1 MEEEKKAKND
11 TSVMAKLTAKI
22 IDNLQIRIKHV
33 HIRFEDHSSCPG
45 HPFAAGVILEK
56 LHVYSPTEDNETSTP
71 LLPGMMRKKVRV
83 TRLGVYW
90 DFDESACIHAKSVET
105 LQQEMNYAFAD
116 PKNVPADRLGVVPR
130 HWIVEPISLSL
141 RVKADTRKV
150 ELRKPEVGAAIA
162 SVVAELGWSE
172 QIDETRRIIHAYK
185 HVRKDG
191 VRGRSAEEEW
201 ELMVAYMLAKHPGAF
216 TEQSIAMARD
226 FCERCWD
233 RSNRASPMLEVEGE
247 MDQVFVVVEQKQYRD
262 LLQCV
267 ASLNTQSLR
276 AKYKRFKPA
285 EGVEESPRKWW
296 QFAVKSVCW
305 ENARQRQNQGWKAFM
320 EFKAL
325 RMEYIELYK
334 RKNEKDAG
342 VAARLAALEEK
353 LSLENIVLFR
363 KIAKEEMKVEGAKK
377 EKEKK
382 EKKKKGV
389 WSRFFKKGSEEEEE
403 EEPVWTEKTREELF
417 SEFDIDESDVS
428 PWEGGRP
435 DDVQVTAQFKL
446 NKLGVSLRNNGRAV
460 LEMRFVQLATSVVKK
475 KAFLQVFA
483 ALNDLSME
491 DESAEAGALRQVV
504 YPEKNAV
511 FDAAKLSVFV
521 PSVLVT
527 ENETP
532 FFQAALEI
540 PSLDKSADVVVR
552 VNTLPLCVV
561 GNVACAM
568 DVLGFV
574 VPELSR
580 LDLSVLT
587 ASASALYSDLSAP
600 KRRKLRAAK
609 EASSHKYVRYDI
621 WLGAVHVVLPES
633 NSASVDETRSI
644 VVRLGDVAIR
654 SDPKRVEAGT
664 VLDATNIYDNVAVS
678 VSSANVL
685 LTNGEKEW
693 MRREVQEEQNLYIVD
708 DFNLE
713 ATIGLSIAPS
723 EVAFAR
729 TRVSV
734 ESEMMCVR
742 LTREKY
748 LAVMRFTRAFGR
760 SVREVVESSE
770 VDFAS
775 LKSQAIQMASNA
787 MAVDKSVSETVSE
800 TEAIP
805 DLKETSTPSEEI
817 TSELNSP
824 EDDLQQSH
832 LLSVAVHIA
841 GVSVLIEEVSAANE
855 HMAIVKTAIA
865 GLEVSVEQRT
875 FDTDVAVSLNRIEVK
890 DCLQSLS
897 KREERF
903 LVVSKTVNEKGEID
917 RDTEQDLFKVTVA
930 VVKPCSPDYASA
942 SSDVSVHVCFGSLS
956 GGRE

>member
-1 MEEEKKAKND
+1 MRMEEEKKAKND

-45 HPFAAGVILEK
+45 HPFAGGVILEK
-56 LHVYSPTEDNETSTP
+56 LHVYSPTEDNEASTP

-83 TRLGVYW
+83 TRFGVYW
-90 DFDESACIHAKSVET
+90 DFDESSRIHAKSVET

-116 PKNVPADRLGVVPR
+116 PKSVPSDRLGVVPH
-130 HWIVEPISLSL
+130 HWMVEPISLSL
-141 RVKADTRKV
+141 RVKAGTRKV

-216 TEQSIAMARD
+216 TEQSIAIARD

-247 MDQVFVVVEQKQYRD
+247 MDQVCVVVEQKQYRD

-334 RKNEKDAG
+334 RKNATGLTDAG
-342 VAARLAALEEK
+342 VAALEEK

-363 KIAKEEMKVEGAKK
+363 KIAKEEMKVEGVKK

-382 EKKKKGV
+382 EKKNKGV
-389 WSRFFKKGSEEEEE
+389 WSRFFKKASEEESEE

-521 PSVLVT
+521 PSALVR
-527 ENETP
+527 EGETP

-540 PSLDKSADVVVR
+540 PSLDKSADRVVR
-552 VNTLPLCVV
+552 DGRAGLRGPRAVATGPERAHRLRLRALQRYTQRLV
-561 GNVACAM
+561 GAEASEAARGEGGAQPQVRAVRHLAGRGARGAAREQQRECGRDAQHRGASGRRGDSQRPEARGGGHSAGRDEHIRQRGGERVERERAADERGEGVDAARGAGGAEPIHRGRLQPGGDDRSEHRAVGGGICEDTCGGGVGDDACAA
-568 DVLGFV
+568 D
-574 VPELSR
+574 
-580 LDLSVLT
+580 T
-587 ASASALYSDLSAP
+587 
-600 KRRKLRAAK
+600 
-609 EASSHKYVRYDI
+609 
-621 WLGAVHVVLPES
+621 
-633 NSASVDETRSI
+633 
-644 VVRLGDVAIR
+644 
-654 SDPKRVEAGT
+654 
-664 VLDATNIYDNVAVS
+664 
-678 VSSANVL
+678 
-685 LTNGEKEW
+685 
-693 MRREVQEEQNLYIVD
+693 REVPGGDAV
-708 DFNLE
+708 
-713 ATIGLSIAPS
+713 
-723 EVAFAR
+723 R
-729 TRVSV
+729 T
-734 ESEMMCVR
+734 C
-742 LTREKY
+742 
-748 LAVMRFTRAFGR
+748 
-760 SVREVVESSE
+760 VREVVESSE

-775 LKSQAIQMASNA
+775 LKAQAIQMASNA
-787 MAVDKSVSETVSE
+787 MAVDKSVSEEVSE
-800 TEAIP
+800 SVPE
-805 DLKETSTPSEEI
+805 LNETSTPSEEL

-841 GVSVLIEEVSAANE
+841 GVSVLIEEVSTANE

-865 GLEVSVEQRT
+865 GLAVSVEQRT
-875 FDTDVAVSLNRIEVK
+875 FDSDVVVSLNRIEVK

-903 LVVSKTVNEKGEID
+903 LVVSRTVNAKGEID

-930 VVKPCSPDYASA
+930 VVKPCSPDYPSA

-956 GGRE
+956 GGSERGE

>member
-1 MEEEKKAKND
+1 M
-11 TSVMAKLTAKI
+11 
-22 IDNLQIRIKHV
+22 
-33 HIRFEDHSSCPG
+33 
-45 HPFAAGVILEK
+45 
-56 LHVYSPTEDNETSTP
+56 
-71 LLPGMMRKKVRV
+71 
-83 TRLGVYW
+83 
-90 DFDESACIHAKSVET
+90 
-105 LQQEMNYAFAD
+105 
-116 PKNVPADRLGVVPR
+116 
-130 HWIVEPISLSL
+130 
-141 RVKADTRKV
+141 

-162 SVVAELGWSE
+162 SVVTELSGSE
-172 QIDETRRIIHAYK
+172 QIDETRHIIHAYK

-191 VRGRSAEEEW
+191 VRGRSAAEEW
-201 ELMVAYMLAKHPGAF
+201 EWMVAYMLAKHPGAF
-216 TEQSIAMARD
+216 SEQSLAMAHD

-233 RSNRASPMLEVEGE
+233 RWNRASPMLEVEGE

-285 EGVEESPRKWW
+285 ECVEQSPRKWW

-320 EFKAL
+320 EFKAV

-334 RKNEKDAG
+334 RKGEKDAG

-363 KIAKEEMKVEGAKK
+363 KIAKEEMKVEDVKK

-389 WSRFFKKGSEEEEE
+389 WSRFFKKGSEEESEE

-446 NKLGVSLRNNGRAV
+446 NKLGVSLRNSGRAV

-491 DESAEAGALRQVV
+491 DESAEAGSLRQVV

-521 PSVLVT
+521 PSALVR

-532 FFQAALEI
+532 FFQAAVEI
-540 PSLDKSADVVVR
+540 PSLDGSVDRVVR

-568 DVLGFV
+568 DVAAFV
-574 VPELSR
+574 VPELSK

-600 KRRKLRAAK
+600 KRQKLRAAK
-609 EASSHKYVRYDI
+609 EAHSHKYVRYDI

-633 NSASVDETRSI
+633 NSANVDETRSI

-654 SDPKRVEAGT
+654 SDPKRVEAGA
-664 VLDATNIYDNVAVS
+664 VLDATSIYDNVAVS
-678 VSSANVL
+678 VSSANVV

-693 MRREVQEEQNLYIVD
+693 MRREVQ
-708 DFNLE
+708 
-713 ATIGLSIAPS
+713 
-723 EVAFAR
+723 
-729 TRVSV
+729 
-734 ESEMMCVR
+734 
-742 LTREKY
+742 
-748 LAVMRFTRAFGR
+748 
-760 SVREVVESSE
+760 
-770 VDFAS
+770 
-775 LKSQAIQMASNA
+775 
-787 MAVDKSVSETVSE
+787 
-800 TEAIP
+800 
-805 DLKETSTPSEEI
+805 
-817 TSELNSP
+817 
-824 EDDLQQSH
+824 
-832 LLSVAVHIA
+832 
-841 GVSVLIEEVSAANE
+841 
-855 HMAIVKTAIA
+855 
-865 GLEVSVEQRT
+865 
-875 FDTDVAVSLNRIEVK
+875 
-890 DCLQSLS
+890 
-897 KREERF
+897 
-903 LVVSKTVNEKGEID
+903 
-917 RDTEQDLFKVTVA
+917 
-930 VVKPCSPDYASA
+930 
-942 SSDVSVHVCFGSLS
+942 
-956 GGRE
+956 

>member
-1 MEEEKKAKND
+1 
-11 TSVMAKLTAKI
+11 
-22 IDNLQIRIKHV
+22 
-33 HIRFEDHSSCPG
+33 
-45 HPFAAGVILEK
+45 
-56 LHVYSPTEDNETSTP
+56 
-71 LLPGMMRKKVRV
+71 
-83 TRLGVYW
+83 
-90 DFDESACIHAKSVET
+90 
-105 LQQEMNYAFAD
+105 
-116 PKNVPADRLGVVPR
+116 
-130 HWIVEPISLSL
+130 
-141 RVKADTRKV
+141 
-150 ELRKPEVGAAIA
+150 
-162 SVVAELGWSE
+162 
-172 QIDETRRIIHAYK
+172 
-185 HVRKDG
+185 
-191 VRGRSAEEEW
+191 
-201 ELMVAYMLAKHPGAF
+201 MVAYMLTKHPGTF
-216 TEQSIAMARD
+216 TEQSIATARD

-233 RSNRASPMLEVEGE
+233 RSNRVSAFTRSDSE
-247 MDQVFVVVEQKQYRD
+247 MDQVCVVEQKQYRD

-325 RMEYIELYK
+325 RMESIELYK
-334 RKNEKDAG
+334 RKSATGLTDAG

-363 KIAKEEMKVEGAKK
+363 KIAKEEMKAEGV
-377 EKEKK
+377 
-382 EKKKKGV
+382 KKGV
-389 WSRFFKKGSEEEEE
+389 WSRFFKKGSEE

-417 SEFDIDESDVS
+417 SEFDIDESDMS

-521 PSVLVT
+521 PSALVR
-527 ENETP
+527 EGETP

-587 ASASALYSDLSAP
+587 ASASALYSDLHSDLSAP
-600 KRRKLRAAK
+600 KRQKLRAAK
-609 EASSHKYVRYDI
+609 EAHSHKYVRYDI

-633 NSASVDETRSI
+633 NSASVDATQSI

-664 VLDATNIYDNVAVS
+664 VLDATSIYDNVAVS

-685 LTNGEKEW
+685 LTNGEREW
-693 MRREVQEEQNLYIVD
+693 MRREVQEERNLYIVD

-723 EVAFAR
+723 EVGFAR
-729 TRVSV
+729 THVAV
-734 ESEMMCVR
+734 DSEMMCVR

-748 LAVMRFTRAFGR
+748 LAVMRFACVFGR
-760 SVREVVESSE
+760 
-770 VDFAS
+770 
-775 LKSQAIQMASNA
+775 
-787 MAVDKSVSETVSE
+787 
-800 TEAIP
+800 
-805 DLKETSTPSEEI
+805 
-817 TSELNSP
+817 
-824 EDDLQQSH
+824 
-832 LLSVAVHIA
+832 
-841 GVSVLIEEVSAANE
+841 
-855 HMAIVKTAIA
+855 
-865 GLEVSVEQRT
+865 
-875 FDTDVAVSLNRIEVK
+875 
-890 DCLQSLS
+890 
-897 KREERF
+897 
-903 LVVSKTVNEKGEID
+903 
-917 RDTEQDLFKVTVA
+917 
-930 VVKPCSPDYASA
+930 
-942 SSDVSVHVCFGSLS
+942 
-956 GGRE
+956 

>member
-1 MEEEKKAKND
+1 ML
-11 TSVMAKLTAKI
+11 AKLTAKI

-56 LHVYSPTEDNETSTP
+56 LHLYSPTEDNEGSTP

-83 TRLGVYW
+83 TRFGVYW
-90 DFDESACIHAKSVET
+90 DFDESSRIHAESVET

-116 PKNVPADRLGVVPR
+116 TKSVPDDRLGVVPH
-130 HWIVEPISLSL
+130 HWIHWMVEPISLSL
-141 RVKADTRKV
+141 RVVT
-150 ELRKPEVGAAIA
+150 
-162 SVVAELGWSE
+162 ELGGSE
-172 QIDETRRIIHAYK
+172 QIDETRHIIHAYK

-191 VRGRSAEEEW
+191 VRGRSAAEEW
-201 ELMVAYMLAKHPGAF
+201 ERMVAYMLAKHPGAF

-267 ASLNTQSLR
+267 SSLNTQSLR
-276 AKYKRFKPA
+276 AKCKRFKPA
-285 EGVEESPRKWW
+285 ECVEQSPRKWW
-296 QFAVKSVCW
+296 QLAVKSVCW

-325 RMEYIELYK
+325 RMESIELYK
-334 RKNEKDAG
+334 RKSATGLTDAG
-342 VAARLAALEEK
+342 VAALEEK

-363 KIAKEEMKVEGAKK
+363 KIAKEEMKVEGVKK

-382 EKKKKGV
+382 EKKNKGV
-389 WSRFFKKGSEEEEE
+389 WSRFFKKASEEESEEEEL
-403 EEPVWTEKTREELF
+403 VRTEKTREELF

-600 KRRKLRAAK
+600 KRQKLRAAK
-609 EASSHKYVRYDI
+609 EAHSHKYVRYDI

-654 SDPKRVEAGT
+654 CDPKRVEAGT

-685 LTNGEKEW
+685 LTNGEREW

-723 EVAFAR
+723 EVGFAR
-729 TRVSV
+729 TRVAV

-748 LAVMRFTRAFGR
+748 LAVMRFARAFGR
-760 SVREVVESSE
+760 SVREVVEDSE

-775 LKSQAIQMASNA
+775 LKTQAIQMASNA
-787 MAVDKSVSETVSE
+787 MVVDKSVSETVSE
-800 TEAIP
+800 SVPE
-805 DLKETSTPSEEI
+805 LNETSTPSEEL
-817 TSELNSP
+817 TAEFNSP

-841 GVSVLIEEVSAANE
+841 GVSVLIEEVSSAIE
-855 HMAIVKTAIA
+855 HMAIA
-865 GLEVSVEQRT
+865 GLAVSVEQRT
-875 FDTDVAVSLNRIEVK
+875 FDSDVVVSLNRIEVK

-903 LVVSKTVNEKGEID
+903 LVVSRTVNAKGEID

-930 VVKPCSPDYASA
+930 VVKPCSPDYPSA
-942 SSDVSVHVCFGSLS
+942 SSDVSVHVCFGALS
-956 GGRE
+956 GGSERGE

>member
-1 MEEEKKAKND
+1 M
-11 TSVMAKLTAKI
+11 
-22 IDNLQIRIKHV
+22 
-33 HIRFEDHSSCPG
+33 
-45 HPFAAGVILEK
+45 ILEK
-56 LHVYSPTEDNETSTP
+56 LHVCSPTEDNETSTP

-83 TRLGVYW
+83 TRFGVYW
-90 DFDESACIHAKSVET
+90 DFDESARIHAKSVET

-116 PKNVPADRLGVVPR
+116 TKSVPDDRLGVVPH
-130 HWIVEPISLSL
+130 HWMVEPISLSL
-141 RVKADTRKV
+141 RVRADTRKV

-247 MDQVFVVVEQKQYRD
+247 MDQVYVVVEQKQYRD

-285 EGVEESPRKWW
+285 ECVEESPRKWW

-342 VAARLAALEEK
+342 VAARLAALEEE

-363 KIAKEEMKVEGAKK
+363 KIAKEEMKVEDVKK

-389 WSRFFKKGSEEEEE
+389 WSRFFKKGSEEEEL
-403 EEPVWTEKTREELF
+403 VWTEKTREELF

-483 ALNDLSME
+483 VLNDLSME

-540 PSLDKSADVVVR
+540 PSLDKSADMVVR

-574 VPELSR
+574 VPELSK

-600 KRRKLRAAK
+600 KRQKLRAAK
-609 EASSHKYVRYDI
+609 EVHSHKYVRYDI

-685 LTNGEKEW
+685 PTNEEKEW
-693 MRREVQEEQNLYIVD
+693 MRREVLEEQNLYVVD

-723 EVAFAR
+723 EVGFAR
-729 TRVSV
+729 TRVAV

-748 LAVMRFTRAFGR
+748 LAVMRFARAFGR
-760 SVREVVESSE
+760 SVREVVEDSE

-775 LKSQAIQMASNA
+775 LKTQAIQMASNA
-787 MAVDKSVSETVSE
+787 MVVDKSVSESVPELNE
-800 TEAIP
+800 TI
-805 DLKETSTPSEEI
+805 S
-817 TSELNSP
+817 TSELTAEFNSP

-832 LLSVAVHIA
+832 LLSVAIHIA
-841 GVSVLIEEVSAANE
+841 GVSVLIEEVSTANE

-865 GLEVSVEQRT
+865 GLAVSVEQRT
-875 FDTDVAVSLNRIEVK
+875 FDSDVVVSLNRIEVK

-903 LVVSKTVNEKGEID
+903 LVVSRTVNAKGEID

-956 GGRE
+956 GGSERGE

>member
-22 IDNLQIRIKHV
+22 IGNLQIRIKHV

-83 TRLGVYW
+83 TRFGVYW
-90 DFDESACIHAKSVET
+90 DFDESARIHAKSVET

-116 PKNVPADRLGVVPR
+116 TKSVPDDRLGVVPH
-130 HWIVEPISLSL
+130 HWMVEPISLSL

-285 EGVEESPRKWW
+285 EAVEQSPHKWW

-320 EFKAL
+320 EFKAV
-325 RMEYIELYK
+325 RMESIELYK
-334 RKNEKDAG
+334 RKSATGLTDAG
-342 VAARLAALEEK
+342 VAALEEK

-511 FDAAKLSVFV
+511 FDAA
-521 PSVLVT
+521 
-527 ENETP
+527 
-532 FFQAALEI
+532 
-540 PSLDKSADVVVR
+540 
-552 VNTLPLCVV
+552 
-561 GNVACAM
+561 
-568 DVLGFV
+568 
-574 VPELSR
+574 
-580 LDLSVLT
+580 
-587 ASASALYSDLSAP
+587 LYSDLSAP

-609 EASSHKYVRYDI
+609 EAHSHKYVRYDI

-685 LTNGEKEW
+685 LTNGEREW

-729 TRVSV
+729 TRVAV

-748 LAVMRFTRAFGR
+748 LAVMRFARI
-760 SVREVVESSE
+760 REAVESSE
-770 VDFAS
+770 V
-775 LKSQAIQMASNA
+775 
-787 MAVDKSVSETVSE
+787 
-800 TEAIP
+800 
-805 DLKETSTPSEEI
+805 
-817 TSELNSP
+817 
-824 EDDLQQSH
+824 
-832 LLSVAVHIA
+832 
-841 GVSVLIEEVSAANE
+841 
-855 HMAIVKTAIA
+855 
-865 GLEVSVEQRT
+865 
-875 FDTDVAVSLNRIEVK
+875 
-890 DCLQSLS
+890 SLS
-897 KREERF
+897 KCLF
-903 LVVSKTVNEKGEID
+903 SK
-917 RDTEQDLFKVTVA
+917 
-930 VVKPCSPDYASA
+930 
-942 SSDVSVHVCFGSLS
+942 
-956 GGRE
+956 GRAITCWCI

>member
-1 MEEEKKAKND
+1 MEEENN
-11 TSVMAKLTAKI
+11 TSMLAKLTAKI

-56 LHVYSPTEDNETSTP
+56 LHLYSPTEDNEGSTP

-83 TRLGVYW
+83 TRFGVYW
-90 DFDESACIHAKSVET
+90 DFDESSRIHAESVET

-116 PKNVPADRLGVVPR
+116 PKNVPSDRLGVVPH
-130 HWIVEPISLSL
+130 HWIHWMVEPISLSL
-141 RVKADTRKV
+141 RVVT
-150 ELRKPEVGAAIA
+150 
-162 SVVAELGWSE
+162 ELGGSE
-172 QIDETRRIIHAYK
+172 QIDETRHIIHAYK

-191 VRGRSAEEEW
+191 VRGRSAAEEW
-201 ELMVAYMLAKHPGAF
+201 EWMVAYMLAKHPGAF
-216 TEQSIAMARD
+216 TEQSLAMARD

-247 MDQVFVVVEQKQYRD
+247 MDQVCVVVEQKQYRD

-285 EGVEESPRKWW
+285 ECVEQSPHKWW

-320 EFKAL
+320 EFKAV
-325 RMEYIELYK
+325 RMESIELYK

-353 LSLENIVLFR
+353 LPLENIVLFR
-363 KIAKEEMKVEGAKK
+363 KIAKEEMKVEGVKK

-382 EKKKKGV
+382 EKKNKGV

-460 LEMRFVQLATSVVKK
+460 LEMRFVQLATNVVK

-504 YPEKNAV
+504 YPEKNVV
-511 FDAAKLSVFV
+511 FDA
-521 PSVLVT
+521 
-527 ENETP
+527 
-532 FFQAALEI
+532 
-540 PSLDKSADVVVR
+540 
-552 VNTLPLCVV
+552 
-561 GNVACAM
+561 
-568 DVLGFV
+568 
-574 VPELSR
+574 
-580 LDLSVLT
+580 
-587 ASASALYSDLSAP
+587 ALYSDLSAP

-609 EASSHKYVRYDI
+609 EAHSHKYVRYDI

-685 LTNGEKEW
+685 LTNGEREW

-723 EVAFAR
+723 EVGFAR
-729 TRVSV
+729 TRVAV

-748 LAVMRFTRAFGR
+748 LAVMRFARAFGR
-760 SVREVVESSE
+760 SVREVVEDSE

-787 MAVDKSVSETVSE
+787 MVVDKSVSETVSE
-800 TEAIP
+800 SVPE
-805 DLKETSTPSEEI
+805 LNETSTPSK
-817 TSELNSP
+817 ELTAEFNSP

-841 GVSVLIEEVSAANE
+841 GVSVLIEEVSSAIE
-855 HMAIVKTAIA
+855 HMAIA
-865 GLEVSVEQRT
+865 GLAVSVEQRT
-875 FDTDVAVSLNRIEVK
+875 FDSDVVVSLNRIEVK

-903 LVVSKTVNEKGEID
+903 LVVSRTVNAKGEID

-956 GGRE
+956 GGSERGE

>member
-1 MEEEKKAKND
+1 MEEEKNAKND

-56 LHVYSPTEDNETSTP
+56 LHLYSPTEDNEGSTP

-83 TRLGVYW
+83 TRFGVYW
-90 DFDESACIHAKSVET
+90 DFDESSRIHAKSVET

-116 PKNVPADRLGVVPR
+116 TKSVPDDRLGVVPR
-130 HWIVEPISLSL
+130 HWMVEPISLSL

-216 TEQSIAMARD
+216 TEQSIAMAHD

-267 ASLNTQSLR
+267 SSLNTQSLR

-285 EGVEESPRKWW
+285 ECVEQSPRKWW

-504 YPEKNAV
+504 YPEKNVV
-511 FDAAKLSVFV
+511 FDA
-521 PSVLVT
+521 
-527 ENETP
+527 
-532 FFQAALEI
+532 
-540 PSLDKSADVVVR
+540 
-552 VNTLPLCVV
+552 
-561 GNVACAM
+561 
-568 DVLGFV
+568 
-574 VPELSR
+574 
-580 LDLSVLT
+580 
-587 ASASALYSDLSAP
+587 ALYSDLSAP

-609 EASSHKYVRYDI
+609 EAHSHKYVRYDI

-654 SDPKRVEAGT
+654 CDPKRVEAGT

-685 LTNGEKEW
+685 LTNGEREW

-787 MAVDKSVSETVSE
+787 MAVDKRDSETES
-800 TEAIP
+800 EAIP

-865 GLEVSVEQRT
+865 GLAVSVEQRT
-875 FDTDVAVSLNRIEVK
+875 FDSDVVVSLNRIEVK

-942 SSDVSVHVCFGSLS
+942 SSDVNVHVCFGSLS

>member
-1 MEEEKKAKND
+1 MDRESQVCYEKGGRRVNFDNYTDEVNEWRRLVLQSRGIDAAQ
-11 TSVMAKLTAKI
+11 TLQYSRKI
-22 IDNLQIRIKHV
+22 IAYGEQHNDAFLLGFGYYYSGETYFTLNDGSHF
-33 HIRFEDHSSCPG
+33 FETINR
-45 HPFAAGVILEK
+45 A
-56 LHVYSPTEDNETSTP
+56 
-71 LLPGMMRKKVRV
+71 
-83 TRLGVYW
+83 
-90 DFDESACIHAKSVET
+90 
-105 LQQEMNYAFAD
+105 
-116 PKNVPADRLGVVPR
+116 
-130 HWIVEPISLSL
+130 LSYL
-141 RVKADTRKV
+141 DQA
-150 ELRKPEVGAAIA
+150 
-162 SVVAELGWSE
+162 
-172 QIDETRRIIHAYK
+172 
-185 HVRKDG
+185 
-191 VRGRSAEEEW
+191 EEW

-276 AKYKRFKPA
+276 AKCKRFKPA
-285 EGVEESPRKWW
+285 ECVEQSPRKWW
-296 QFAVKSVCW
+296 QLAVKSVCW

-446 NKLGVSLRNNGRAV
+446 NKLGVSLRTNGRAV

-532 FFQAALEI
+532 FF
-540 PSLDKSADVVVR
+540 P
-552 VNTLPLCVV
+552 
-561 GNVACAM
+561 
-568 DVLGFV
+568 
-574 VPELSR
+574 
-580 LDLSVLT
+580 
-587 ASASALYSDLSAP
+587 
-600 KRRKLRAAK
+600 
-609 EASSHKYVRYDI
+609 
-621 WLGAVHVVLPES
+621 
-633 NSASVDETRSI
+633 
-644 VVRLGDVAIR
+644 
-654 SDPKRVEAGT
+654 
-664 VLDATNIYDNVAVS
+664 
-678 VSSANVL
+678 
-685 LTNGEKEW
+685 
-693 MRREVQEEQNLYIVD
+693 
-708 DFNLE
+708 
-713 ATIGLSIAPS
+713 
-723 EVAFAR
+723 
-729 TRVSV
+729 
-734 ESEMMCVR
+734 
-742 LTREKY
+742 
-748 LAVMRFTRAFGR
+748 
-760 SVREVVESSE
+760 
-770 VDFAS
+770 
-775 LKSQAIQMASNA
+775 
-787 MAVDKSVSETVSE
+787 
-800 TEAIP
+800 
-805 DLKETSTPSEEI
+805 
-817 TSELNSP
+817 
-824 EDDLQQSH
+824 
-832 LLSVAVHIA
+832 
-841 GVSVLIEEVSAANE
+841 
-855 HMAIVKTAIA
+855 
-865 GLEVSVEQRT
+865 
-875 FDTDVAVSLNRIEVK
+875 
-890 DCLQSLS
+890 
-897 KREERF
+897 
-903 LVVSKTVNEKGEID
+903 
-917 RDTEQDLFKVTVA
+917 
-930 VVKPCSPDYASA
+930 
-942 SSDVSVHVCFGSLS
+942 
-956 GGRE
+956 

>member
-1 MEEEKKAKND
+1 
-11 TSVMAKLTAKI
+11 
-22 IDNLQIRIKHV
+22 
-33 HIRFEDHSSCPG
+33 
-45 HPFAAGVILEK
+45 
-56 LHVYSPTEDNETSTP
+56 
-71 LLPGMMRKKVRV
+71 
-83 TRLGVYW
+83 
-90 DFDESACIHAKSVET
+90 
-105 LQQEMNYAFAD
+105 
-116 PKNVPADRLGVVPR
+116 
-130 HWIVEPISLSL
+130 
-141 RVKADTRKV
+141 
-150 ELRKPEVGAAIA
+150 
-162 SVVAELGWSE
+162 
-172 QIDETRRIIHAYK
+172 
-185 HVRKDG
+185 
-191 VRGRSAEEEW
+191 
-201 ELMVAYMLAKHPGAF
+201 
-216 TEQSIAMARD
+216 
-226 FCERCWD
+226 
-233 RSNRASPMLEVEGE
+233 
-247 MDQVFVVVEQKQYRD
+247 MDQVCVVEQKQYRD

-285 EGVEESPRKWW
+285 EGVEESPRKGW

-334 RKNEKDAG
+334 RKNEKDG

-363 KIAKEEMKVEGAKK
+363 KIAKEEMKVEDVKK

-389 WSRFFKKGSEEEEE
+389 WSRFFKKGSEEEEL
-403 EEPVWTEKTREELF
+403 VWTEKTREELF

-446 NKLGVSLRNNGRAV
+446 NKLGVSLRNSGRAV

-521 PSVLVT
+521 PSALVR

-540 PSLDKSADVVVR
+540 PSLDKSADMVVR

-574 VPELSR
+574 VPELSK

-587 ASASALYSDLSAP
+587 ASASAHYSDLSAP
-600 KRRKLRAAK
+600 KRQKLRAAK
-609 EASSHKYVRYDI
+609 EAHSHKYVRYDI

-654 SDPKRVEAGT
+654 SDPKRVEAGA
-664 VLDATNIYDNVAVS
+664 VLDATSIYDNVAVS

-693 MRREVQEEQNLYIVD
+693 MRREVQEERNLYIVD

-748 LAVMRFTRAFGR
+748 LAVMRFARAFGR

-787 MAVDKSVSETVSE
+787 MAVDKSVSEEVSE
-800 TEAIP
+800 SVPE
-805 DLKETSTPSEEI
+805 LNETSAPSEEL

-841 GVSVLIEEVSAANE
+841 GVSVLIEEVSTANE

-865 GLEVSVEQRT
+865 GLAVSVEQRT
-875 FDTDVAVSLNRIEVK
+875 FDSDVVVSLNRIEVK
-890 DCLQSLS
+890 DCRQSLS

-903 LVVSKTVNEKGEID
+903 LVVSRTVNAKGEID

-930 VVKPCSPDYASA
+930 VVKPCSPDYPSA
-942 SSDVSVHVCFGSLS
+942 SSDVSVHVCFGALS
-956 GGRE
+956 GGSERGE